1 MVRRLHWQPE
11 CTTPSA
17 RSFFSTF
24 FFRSLGMTQGGQNSD
39 VSLPNVASIGR
50 LFKVPKLELPDY
62 DVLFVDES
70 CGGVTHWFVGLWG
83 PTLHQLRFWHDC
95 HTGCHTIP
103 KCLAMWGHEDW
114 IQNGSFQQN
123 EPVFCGPHEFSGLN
137 WMILNERQVG
147 PQSQTKTIIKLPFH
161 SLNIF
166 FPICRRYDQ
175 PWFPSLV
182 FAGAYISI
190 ICLGLDT
197 QAVVITL
204 STSLIRIN
212 QSLGSDDPF
221 FFGRSCLKGIIFF
234 RNYTWNMCI
243 YIWI

>member
-123 EPVFCGPHEFSGLN
+123 EPVFCGPHEFSALN

-161 SLNIF
+161 SLN
-166 FPICRRYDQ
+166 
-175 PWFPSLV
+175 
-182 FAGAYISI
+182 
-190 ICLGLDT
+190 
-197 QAVVITL
+197 
-204 STSLIRIN
+204 
-212 QSLGSDDPF
+212 F
-221 FFGRSCLKGIIFF
+221 FFRYAEGMTNLDFHL
-234 RNYTWNMCI
+234 
-243 YIWI
+243 